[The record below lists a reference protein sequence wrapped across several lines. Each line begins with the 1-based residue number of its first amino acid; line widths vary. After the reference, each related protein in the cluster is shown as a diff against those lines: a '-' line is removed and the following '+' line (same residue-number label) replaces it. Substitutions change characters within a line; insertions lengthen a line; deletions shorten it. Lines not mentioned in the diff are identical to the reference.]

1 MDAEMKMNGMKKL
14 SMDDLNK
21 VNGGT
26 AEDLE
31 RAVYEMFGK
40 YGVSDMDT
48 LMDVISDADY
58 ISLVDELNKK
68 PL

>member
-1 MDAEMKMNGMKKL
+1 MEMNGMKKL
-14 SMDDLNK
+14 SIDDLK
-21 VNGGT
+21 LVNGGT
-26 AEDLE
+26 MEDLE

-40 YGVSDMDT
+40 YGVSDMET

-68 PL
+68 PV